1 MLKDEK
7 ELAETSFYEFYNL
20 LNFKPLSF
28 WLKYN
33 LSDSFEN
40 WQVDR
45 EDEDTL
51 LRSHCFYVFNLKG
64 FE

>member
-20 LNFKPLSF
+20 LNFKQLSF

-33 LSDSFEN
+33 LRDSFEK
-40 WQVDR
+40 WHTTKV
-45 EDEDTL
+45 TL
-51 LRSHCFYVFNLKG
+51 FLI
-64 FE
+64 

>member
-33 LSDSFEN
+33 LGDSFEN

-51 LRSHCFYVFNLKG
+51 LRSHCF
-64 FE
+64 